1 MLQKYK
7 NIGGIATKRLIWY
20 METILSSS
28 YSLFYAS
35 LSSFCSCCFSW
46 LCNDIVHCWRHN
58 AARLAFAFLIWSS
71 MCMCIQCKS
80 FHVSNFSAFR
90 IFAKHSNQRVLYIY
104 IFYGNVCLYIILIVP
119 SDRCWW
125 WCCCRFLLLLFPS
138 RCFMWFCNGA
148 LRANKM
154 AYSLIWLMWSA
165 HVYPI
170 HGWNNGLASYMN
182 YSCGNGVHLFGH
194 TYVNIWF
201 HICESMDAKSIL
213 SIEIGM
219 FRLRWNIS
227 INVDYLGCL
236 SNKTAWATNKKS
248 DNDVLLCLRVFFCWW
263 RNKICFPNIY

>member
-119 SDRCWW
+119 SDRCLDDADAGAIAVF
-125 WCCCRFLLLLFPS
+125 CCFFFHRD
-138 RCFMWFCNGA
+138 A
-148 LRANKM
+148 
-154 AYSLIWLMWSA
+154 
-165 HVYPI
+165 
-170 HGWNNGLASYMN
+170 
-182 YSCGNGVHLFGH
+182 SCGFAMARFAPIKWRTLLSGWCGVR
-194 TYVNIWF
+194 TYIQYMV
-201 HICESMDAKSIL
+201 
-213 SIEIGM
+213 EIM
-219 FRLRWNIS
+219 
-227 INVDYLGCL
+227 V
-236 SNKTAWATNKKS
+236 
-248 DNDVLLCLRVFFCWW
+248 
-263 RNKICFPNIY
+263 

>member
-35 LSSFCSCCFSW
+35 LSSVCSCCFSW

-90 IFAKHSNQRVLYIY
+90 IFAKHSNQRVLYIG
-104 IFYGNVCLYIILIVP
+104 FLWQRVCLYIILIVP

-125 WCCCRFLLLLFPS
+125 WCWCWCCCRFLLLLFPS

-170 HGWNNGLASYMN
+170 HGWNDGLASYMN
-182 YSCGNGVHLFGH
+182 YSCGNGVCIYLDIHMWIYG
-194 TYVNIWF
+194 
-201 HICESMDAKSIL
+201 SIFANL
-213 SIEIGM
+213 WM
-219 FRLRWNIS
+219 QNQ
-227 INVDYLGCL
+227 Y
-236 SNKTAWATNKKS
+236 
-248 DNDVLLCLRVFFCWW
+248 
-263 RNKICFPNIY
+263 YQ